1 MRLLFILLIV
11 LVSSPLFPSD
21 ASIAERVESRDFPS
35 VFQAWN
41 PIDMP
46 DEYPLDTL
54 AGRLAAGA
62 KHDLVWEEPVSQISF
77 NTPLVLGVVWD
88 GPHGGESLAFTGETL
103 AQALE
108 NRNKLLEINPN
119 MIFLMEIRWRDAPG
133 SHLPEDSDWW
143 LRNEDGSR
151 VAGWTGG
158 PEPYYKLNYENP
170 AFQDQVAKQARVA
183 VDSGV
188 YDGVMLDWSGHLD
201 VVRKVRGALGE
212 EPIIIVN
219 IHADI
224 EDGEKY
230 SEYIN
235 GSFMECDPDEV
246 RKSQGL
252 CTWENMAAAVQFFE
266 TELRSPQINA
276 LEVWGLRDNLASMR
290 AATTLALT
298 HSDAYVLFA
307 DPNNLPTPDH
317 LHDWYG
323 FWDVDLGRPKS
334 QRETMKSGAFRRRYE
349 NGVTVYNP
357 EGNGTVKV
365 QFKKPRVR
373 ASDGKEG
380 TNFQLGA
387 PDGDIFL
394 FVD

>member
-1 MRLLFILLIV
+1 MRLICILLI
-11 LVSSPLFPSD
+11 LIFSIPAHSEST
-21 ASIAERVESRDFPS
+21 SIADRVELRDFPS

-41 PIDMP
+41 PVDMP
-46 DEYPLDTL
+46 AKFPLDTL
-54 AGRLAAGA
+54 EERLAAGA
-62 KHDLVWEEPVSQISF
+62 LHDLIWEEPISQISF

-88 GPHGGESLAFTGETL
+88 GAHGGESLAFTRDTL

-108 NRNKLLEINPN
+108 NRKKLLEINPN
-119 MIFLMEIRWRDAPG
+119 MVFLMEIRWRDAPG

-143 LRNEDGSR
+143 MRNEDGSR
-151 VAGWTGG
+151 AEGWKGG
-158 PEPYYKLNYENP
+158 PEPYYMLNYENP
-170 AFQDQVAKQARVA
+170 GFQEQVAKQARVA

-188 YDGVMLDWSGHLD
+188 YDGVMLDWSGHID
-201 VVRKVRGALGE
+201 VVKKVRKALGE

-219 IHADI
+219 IHASI

-230 SEYIN
+230 KDYIN
-235 GSFMECDPDEV
+235 GSFMECDPDGV

-317 LHDWYG
+317 LHDWYD
-323 FWDVDLGRPKS
+323 FWDVDLGRPRS
-334 QRETMKSGAFRRRYE
+334 ELETMQNGAFRRRFE
-349 NGVTVYNP
+349 NGVAVYNP
-357 EGNGTVKV
+357 ESNGPVTVS
-365 QFKKPRVR
+365 FKKVRVR
-373 ASDGKEG
+373 ASDGTKGMKFEL
-380 TNFQLGA
+380 NA

-394 FVD
+394 FTK